1 MFNGNG
7 DVQMLKLVKI
17 FSILLV
23 LGIYSSSAF
32 AFCTCSKSFIDG
44 VARVSC
50 SENGTN
56 NYNVEFDWSVNT
68 QAGVC
73 KEHGKGLRLH
83 KNDKNKVIFS
93 SSKCQGHKIISIG
106 RLSTKCTAQLK
117 YC

>member
-1 MFNGNG
+1 
-7 DVQMLKLVKI
+7 MLKLVI
-17 FSILLV
+17 VSSILLII
-23 LGIYSSSAF
+23 GIFSSSAF

-44 VARVSC
+44 TARITC

-106 RLSTKCTAQLK
+106 SLSTKCTAQ
-117 YC
+117 